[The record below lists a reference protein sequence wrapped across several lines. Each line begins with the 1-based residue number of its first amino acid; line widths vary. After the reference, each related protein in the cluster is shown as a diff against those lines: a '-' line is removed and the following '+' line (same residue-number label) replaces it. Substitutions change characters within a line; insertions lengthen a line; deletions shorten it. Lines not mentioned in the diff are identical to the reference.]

1 MLEFLKWYF
10 DNQAEIEAVESSN
23 AAPAKI
29 ITELKERTWSMTH
42 EQRWLIHNIF
52 NEAQKCKRVI

>member
-1 MLEFLKWYF
+1 MLEFIKWYL
-10 DNQAEIEAVESSN
+10 DNQAEIEGTESSN

-29 ITELKERTWSMTH
+29 ITELKERTWTTTH

-52 NEAQKCKRVI
+52 NEAQK

>member
-10 DNQAEIEAVESSN
+10 DNQAKIEAVESSN
-23 AAPAKI
+23 AAPANI
-29 ITELKERTWSMTH
+29 ITELKERTWAMTH

-52 NEAQKCKRVI
+52 NEAQK